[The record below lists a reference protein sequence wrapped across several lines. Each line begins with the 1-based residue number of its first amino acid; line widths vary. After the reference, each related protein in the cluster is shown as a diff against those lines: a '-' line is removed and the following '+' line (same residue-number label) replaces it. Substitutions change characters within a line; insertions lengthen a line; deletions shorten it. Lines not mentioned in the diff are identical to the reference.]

1 MSSFL
6 SVATIRAPSFE
17 PEDADKLPG
26 MDVVAVIDRSGSM
39 RGAKLEAVK
48 KTIRMAA
55 KHLRPQDR
63 LALVTYDDAVE
74 RPLELTAMTESGKE
88 KVVAAINALTD
99 RGCTNLSGGL
109 LEGLDCIA
117 ERRGP
122 KNEVASVLLLT
133 DGHANRGITDSA
145 SLVAATKAKLDA
157 MGTSCSVYTFGYGDN
172 HNSSMLDSVANA
184 GGAFFFLLPRTTTL
198 PRRLGTPWG
207 G

>member
-1 MSSFL
+1 MSAESEFRSLACDKAMSSLL

-26 MDVVAVIDRSGSM
+26 MDVVAVIDRPGSV

-63 LALVTYDDAVE
+63 LALVTYDNAVE

-88 KVVAAINALTD
+88 KVVAAISALTD

-109 LEGLDCIA
+109 LEGST
-117 ERRGP
+117 
-122 KNEVASVLLLT
+122 ASP
-133 DGHANRGITDSA
+133 SA
-145 SLVAATKAKLDA
+145 AA
-157 MGTSCSVYTFGYGDN
+157 
-172 HNSSMLDSVANA
+172 
-184 GGAFFFLLPRTTTL
+184 PRTRS
-198 PRRLGTPWG
+198 PASCY
-207 G
+207 